1 MKRNIAVYCTS
12 IMKGLYESMLNYRQ
26 TVADIC
32 TKYRKDIEA
41 SEKAAKAK
49 YPLSIEAENA
59 VSHFDPVQRR
69 EREERI
75 KAESTVVEKYRA
87 TYVDAKREVLM
98 PEARQKIR
106 EAQNIFHEEAGK
118 VARDLREH
126 LEKSMHD
133 PLNSAFMQHA
143 RILNEFSISPT
154 EFDFESLLAN
164 GEDHPMSYRIIDA
177 IIKKTDAAYTLRWRP
192 LESYDKDVKMI
203 ESLATDECF
212 AVPVDHLHEVVELF
226 EGVPIYQEQADTLEG
241 KIKTGFNAKYDLTM
255 LSAHYGLF
263 EGNLERLGKICG
275 AIEEPE
281 GTNATWF
288 DEPKIEVDF
297 AKKLAKEK
305 SGNSA
310 STKEAMNHLQDAGY
324 VK

>member
-1 MKRNIAVYCTS
+1 MKRNTAVYCTS
-12 IMKGLYESMLNYRQ
+12 IMKSLYKSMLNYRQ

-49 YPLSIEAENA
+49 YPLSIEPEDTL
-59 VSHFDPVQRR
+59 SIFDPIQKR
-69 EREERI
+69 EREERA
-75 KAESTVVEKYRA
+75 KAESAVVEKYRA
-87 TYVDAKREVLM
+87 AFVDAKRESLM

-106 EAQNIFHEEAGK
+106 DAQNFFHEEASK
-118 VARDLREH
+118 AARDLRER
-126 LEKSMHD
+126 LEKSMNE

-143 RILNEFSISPT
+143 RILNEFSIPPT
-154 EFDFESLLAN
+154 EFDFESLLTN
-164 GEDHPMSYRIIDA
+164 SEDHPMSYRIIDRL
-177 IIKKTDAAYTLRWRP
+177 IKKTDAAYTIRWRP
-192 LESYDKDVKMI
+192 LESYDEDVRMI

-263 EGNLERLGKICG
+263 EGNLQRLGKICG

-281 GTNATWF
+281 GTNSTWF

-305 SGNSA
+305 AGNTA